1 MKKFAIL
8 AIFGLFLLIIPVVFL
23 PDVSA
28 QITGIPGLVNNI
40 EIADDQAV
48 VGDILSNTGEGIF
61 RSASGYD
68 AQMIGVVVESPVI
81 SIGEKTGQTVPVIS
95 SGRAMVN
102 VTAGNGAIKAGDFIT
117 SSDTAGVGQKGTAAG
132 YMLGKALVSY
142 EDTSQ
147 SGKIPVLVNIGY
159 FSAKPDTAGFWGS
172 LLDFL
177 NRLLQEKENLPLILR
192 YLAAALVAIATFGFA
207 TFSFLRFMR
216 NGIEAIGRNPL
227 AKRVI
232 IWGMIINALIVG
244 LLAIAGFGIAFAI
257 VVF

>member
-1 MKKFAIL
+1 MKKQNVLIFA
-8 AIFGLFLLIIPVVFL
+8 LLIIGSVAVFL
-23 PDVSA
+23 PNVSA

-61 RSASGYD
+61 RSAIGYD

-81 SIGEKTGQTVPVIS
+81 SVGEKTAQTVPVIS

-102 VTAGNGAIKAGDFIT
+102 VTAANGAIKAGDFVT
-117 SSDTAGVGQKGTAAG
+117 SSDTAGVGQKGTASG

-147 SGKIPVLVNIGY
+147 NGKIPVLVNIGY
-159 FSAKPDTAGFWGS
+159 YSAKPDTAGLWGT

-177 NRLLQEKENLPLILR
+177 NKLLQDKENLPLILR
-192 YLAAALVAIATFGFA
+192 YLAAALIGIATFGFA

-227 AKRVI
+227 AKGVI
-232 IWGMIINALIVG
+232 IWGMIINALIVA
-244 LLAIAGFGIAFAI
+244 LLTLAGFGIAFAI